1 MAIDSEYVK
10 EAVGDILPL
19 ALRATVAAQP
29 HDPVDYLGKWML
41 HYLDHQEGMVWYK
54 GYSTAFQEEKKKY
67 MDELELERQR
77 VAEERRKQEAEAR
90 RIAEE
95 KRLAEEAARRKRRT
109 TEEDNEEEDKSAPSK
124 LADDGDGSYEG
135 SGSGA

>member
-41 HYLDHQEGMVWYK
+41 RYLDHQEGMAWFK
-54 GYSTAFQEEKKKY
+54 DYSAKFQDEKKKCLA
-67 MDELELERQR
+67 ELELERKRLQ
-77 VAEERRKQEAEAR
+77 EERRKKEEDAR
-90 RIAEE
+90 RLAEE
-95 KRLAEEAARRKRRT
+95 ERLAEEAARKRRRA
-109 TEEDNEEEDKSAPSK
+109 EEEEEEEDRAKPPKPAED
-124 LADDGDGSYEG
+124 ADESYEG